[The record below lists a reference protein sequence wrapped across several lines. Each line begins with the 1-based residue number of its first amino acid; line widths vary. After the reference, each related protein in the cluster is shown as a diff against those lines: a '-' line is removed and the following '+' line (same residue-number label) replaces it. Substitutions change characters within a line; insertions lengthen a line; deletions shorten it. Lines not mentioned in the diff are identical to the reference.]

1 MEKKY
6 FNTKKGSVEERIN
19 KIASEQPTINT
30 TYKPDVK
37 LTTEK
42 KYFETKPGS
51 IGDIAAKV
59 VSENN
64 GLVGVGGGRTT
75 KGGPQMYA
83 VTDTYH
89 FGGKGK
95 DDVDMSYKITA
106 HVRANNINSAESAGE
121 ALVKRSSEYKEILA
135 KVQKKGYDTTPSI
148 DGGNVT
154 KSSSSSEKVNVNRVS
169 GTTVSNTPLSKR
181 EGMDPVNKDAVKK
194 KFADRKDKDID
205 NDGDVDSSDK
215 FLHKRRKA
223 ISKAMNENPAVA
235 MGVAGATAA
244 GTAIGNKVGDKIT
257 SSKKMKEDLGKE
269 DEPKVKKI
277 IGKLKKAS
285 DAHAGQAKDLQK
297 AMTEDDMAK
306 FHKMQKDGKSAE
318 QIAKALDIDV
328 KSTKKLMD
336 SVMPD
341 DKGEFIN
348 KQKHAAAK
356 RGEKKPI
363 DPEPKIG
370 QIIKGEKETTRANGH
385 MTKKKFSEMRMK
397 LGQKGK
403 TETGKEAPVIDTEP
417 KAEKI

>member
-1 MEKKY
+1 M
-6 FNTKKGSVEERIN
+6 G
-19 KIASEQPTINT
+19 Q
-30 TYKPDVK
+30 
-37 LTTEK
+37 
-42 KYFETKPGS
+42 KYFETKDGSLEAVSTKIAKEQPTIKKEEPNVKLERKTYFENKPGS
-51 IGDIAAKV
+51 LEDLASKV
-59 VSENN
+59 VS
-64 GLVGVGGGRTT
+64 
-75 KGGPQMYA
+75 
-83 VTDTYH
+83 
-89 FGGKGK
+89 
-95 DDVDMSYKITA
+95 
-106 HVRANNINSAESAGE
+106 
-121 ALVKRSSEYKEILA
+121 
-135 KVQKKGYDTTPSI
+135 
-148 DGGNVT
+148 
-154 KSSSSSEKVNVNRVS
+154 
-169 GTTVSNTPLSKR
+169 

-223 ISKAMNENPAVA
+223 ISKA
-235 MGVAGATAA
+235 
-244 GTAIGNKVGDKIT
+244 
-257 SSKKMKEDLGKE
+257 MKEDLGKE

-356 RGEKKPI
+356 KGEKKSI
-363 DPEPKIG
+363 DPEPKIS
-370 QIIKGEKETTRANGH
+370 QVIKGEKETTRANGH

>member
-1 MEKKY
+1 M
-6 FNTKKGSVEERIN
+6 G
-19 KIASEQPTINT
+19 Q
-30 TYKPDVK
+30 
-37 LTTEK
+37 
-42 KYFETKPGS
+42 KYFETKEGSLEAVSTKIAQEQPTIKKQEPNVKLERKTYFENKPGS
-51 IGDIAAKV
+51 LEDLASKV
-59 VSENN
+59 VSE
-64 GLVGVGGGRTT
+64 GL
-75 KGGPQMYA
+75 
-83 VTDTYH
+83 
-89 FGGKGK
+89 
-95 DDVDMSYKITA
+95 
-106 HVRANNINSAESAGE
+106 
-121 ALVKRSSEYKEILA
+121 
-135 KVQKKGYDTTPSI
+135 
-148 DGGNVT
+148 
-154 KSSSSSEKVNVNRVS
+154 
-169 GTTVSNTPLSKR
+169 
-181 EGMDPVNKDAVKK
+181 DPVNKVAVKK

-223 ISKAMNENPAVA
+223 ISKA
-235 MGVAGATAA
+235 
-244 GTAIGNKVGDKIT
+244 
-257 SSKKMKEDLGKE
+257 MKEDLGKE

-385 MTKKKFSEMRMK
+385 MTKKKFSEMRIK
-397 LGQKGK
+397 LGKNGK
-403 TETGKEAPVIDTEP
+403 TETGKDAAAVETEP
-417 KAEKI
+417 KAERI